1 MTRTTIAKMVYSTYP
16 VTKREKCCAL
26 LKRRMDAKREALKK
40 RLIDEWEGKNKILVT
55 IQPGEPEV

>member
-1 MTRTTIAKMVYSTYP
+1 MVYNTYP